1 VCIQSK
7 MYVLPV
13 MQTTS
18 IRTRK
23 TWIQAIHSAALPPNH
38 LTIFV
43 RGSKS
48 NWNREDDLQPA
59 MGIAALFS
67 NNQEVSH
74 AVRHLGATATDFD
87 ADLAALVTAFNQAQ
101 LSLNQHAFPQ
111 VTIYCERA
119 VTLLIELVHRC
130 EGLDGADPELG
141 RYALDLHELGLK
153 NIIVARDDPTR
164 IVRAFPYSPSE
175 QALNLPPR
183 LLFLFFENISRSQ
196 SWIGSPHLSDRC
208 GAVLARRTGSCPHSQ
223 VTTTPASSACAACS
237 ARRSRV
243 TRSLHAPSTRTIP
256 ATR

>member
-1 VCIQSK
+1 
-7 MYVLPV
+7 

-23 TWIQAIHSAALPPNH
+23 TWIQAIRSAALPPNH

-111 VTIYCERA
+111 VTIYCEHA
-119 VTLLIELVHRC
+119 VTLLIELVRRC

-164 IVRAFPYSPSE
+164 IVRAFPHSPSE
-175 QALNLPPR
+175 QALNLPPH
-183 LLFLFFENISRSQ
+183 LFIFIFIF
-196 SWIGSPHLSDRC
+196 
-208 GAVLARRTGSCPHSQ
+208 
-223 VTTTPASSACAACS
+223 
-237 ARRSRV
+237 
-243 TRSLHAPSTRTIP
+243 
-256 ATR
+256 